1 MTDPT
6 EVLADS
12 NPVDDVTDADPGDK
26 RRNERYVQI
35 VDTVSHRPDSSVPEA
50 LEDRGEQRDYI
61 RFVRNPNI
69 DNEEL
74 FEQPCP
80 S

>member
-12 NPVDDVTDADPGDK
+12 NPVDDVADADLGDK

-35 VDTVSHRPDSSVPEA
+35 VDAVSHRPDSSVPECSN
-50 LEDRGEQRDYI
+50 GMM
-61 RFVRNPNI
+61 PNGH
-69 DNEEL
+69 
-74 FEQPCP
+74 
-80 S
+80 